1 MTAEELA
8 AAVTAAGITGEQ
20 LTALI
25 QTGAAI
31 VDREQARAAIDR
43 LRAERDTALA
53 AYETRIQAAQSAL
66 SDIEA
71 AIVAGK

>member
-43 LRAERDTALA
+43 LRAERSAALA
-53 AYETRIQAAQSAL
+53 AYETRIQEAQNAL